1 MTGEICLL
9 LRGTTCYQLPRQEG
23 LDPLVQEMQAVVA
36 CIQIEEP
43 VRFKLRAE
51 RVACCKKRSNMPGD
65 LTSIHGRGMMRH
77 KPKPRGEQEA
87 PERAGFRKKDA
98 A

>member
-1 MTGEICLL
+1 VRLKLL
-9 LRGTTCYQLPRQEG
+9 
-23 LDPLVQEMQAVVA
+23 A
-36 CIQIEEP
+36 
-43 VRFKLRAE
+43 K
-51 RVACCKKRSNMPGD
+51 RVARCKKRSNMPGD

-87 PERAGFRKKDA
+87 PERAGSRKKDA